1 MSSQAK
7 HSAATRVDWSEIG
20 RAKSAGVKI
29 VAVETRGYATRY
41 IIENTPDK
49 GSDARERSKEDA
61 KPDAKPGAKA
71 EAAKPEPEANAEK
84 QEPLTAK
91 QRRQRARQAKFAS
104 RLAEASA
111 ASMELVQE
119 EAPLRSDD
127 DSQPEKT
134 PEWAAIV
141 AAPAPSS
148 SPPKAAEPKPKSLA
162 ERMQMVGTE
171 LDLALGDGA
180 AEGGWKAVEQK
191 PGSWKAGL
199 WDVTSPTGEQFRSLE
214 AAIGERERQS
224 ARAEAAAKAMQVDAP
239 TGGDAAKRSKAEAG
253 VKTPTKPPPTSSE
266 GSWTP
271 AGKSRKKALPLP
283 REVRKLE
290 PYQVK
295 AAWKQLVGTW
305 NAGDGGRPTARIGVT
320 NAHFITASHAQ
331 WAFPE
336 EWDRTELIGPY
347 PPGAV
352 DAHSR
357 WPMRGMLF
365 GVSHRMR
372 RPSLGLGTHPS
383 SW

>member
-1 MSSQAK
+1 MPSQAK

-20 RAKSAGVKI
+20 RAKSAGVTI

-41 IIENTPDK
+41 IIESTPDK

-119 EAPLRSDD
+119 DAPLRSDD
-127 DSQPEKT
+127 DPQPEKT
-134 PEWAAIV
+134 PEWAAIA

-148 SPPKAAEPKPKSLA
+148 SPPKAVEPKLKSLA
-162 ERMQMVGTE
+162 EKLQ
-171 LDLALGDGA
+171 
-180 AEGGWKAVEQK
+180 
-191 PGSWKAGL
+191 
-199 WDVTSPTGEQFRSLE
+199 LE
-214 AAIGERERQS
+214 AAK
-224 ARAEAAAKAMQVDAP
+224 AAKAIQGDTT

-253 VKTPTKPPPTSSE
+253 VQTPTKPLPASSE

-283 REVRKLE
+283 QEVRKLE
-290 PYQVK
+290 LYQVK
-295 AAWKQLVGTW
+295 AAWKQLVDTW

-331 WAFPE
+331 WAFPD
-336 EWDRTELIGPY
+336 EWDRKEFIGPY

-352 DAHSR
+352 DAQQVADAWNAVRGKSPNEAAFAR
-357 WPMRGMLF
+357 VGDTPIFVVTNAKMRAFWEARPTEWHGMW
-365 GVSHRMR
+365 RDDIY
-372 RPSLGLGTHPS
+372 T
-383 SW
+383 